1 MSLFYLS
8 NLICPCFFFLLQVL
22 PRQTCGLFTHTI
34 FYNEYPGGSRE
45 LDRSIRG
52 GELFLTV
59 LLNPVKCQEEGL
71 EHWRTK
77 VFAGWDLCSPH
88 LILRWGRLFKSDT
101 QTPPYRSAFLWP
113 ICPIMEM
120 IGLACTPLRAWCASS
135 SAGHGCAFRPFL
147 LFLLHENTLN
157 SSLKSKAPFGR
168 YGCSSSWPETWWE
181 QGLNQILGL
190 TWFLDLTFRIHAMT
204 RGTKISGPRR
214 KPVIDSPNSSLWDPK
229 RQVNH
234 PQPTSLPLP

>member
-168 YGCSSSWPETWWE
+168 
-181 QGLNQILGL
+181 
-190 TWFLDLTFRIHAMT
+190 IHAMT